1 MQFSC
6 VFVPILLII
15 LSRQHI
21 SFISAALNNLAL
33 SQRLY
38 SRTIRAHYQ
47 QIFVN
52 IQLNLQITGGTHT
65 QTIFIY
71 IYIYIYVYIYI
82 LYVCVLVGLRILHSY
97 LIESSCT
104 QYEKIDKLKCKLQ
117 AQKDYYQQWALH
129 AAQSTCN
136 ISTLYFRFCWNPVGN
151 EKQRKKEI
159 V

>member
-33 SQRLY
+33 PQRFY

-65 QTIFIY
+65 QTIFMYIYLHTHCCCFHNHIYAFISKDIY
-71 IYIYIYVYIYI
+71 IYIYIYIYIVWQIKPSLSMLAYLTGIWHCYPHYSNSFEYIYG
-82 LYVCVLVGLRILHSY
+82 VLLV
-97 LIESSCT
+97 
-104 QYEKIDKLKCKLQ
+104 
-117 AQKDYYQQWALH
+117 
-129 AAQSTCN
+129 
-136 ISTLYFRFCWNPVGN
+136 
-151 EKQRKKEI
+151 
-159 V
+159 